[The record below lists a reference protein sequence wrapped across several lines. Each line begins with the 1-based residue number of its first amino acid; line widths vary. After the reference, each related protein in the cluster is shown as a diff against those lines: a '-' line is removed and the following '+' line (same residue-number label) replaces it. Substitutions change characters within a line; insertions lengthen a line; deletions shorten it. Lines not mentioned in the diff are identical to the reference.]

1 MNFDKPLFPLKSF
14 LPLFITFFLSFQFYG
29 QTEKVVRLCPRFQE
43 VYSAKNITAKL
54 SFQNQQIKFSVRD
67 TCISIRLRVKRNY
80 QIVLEAEEYAT
91 AIIPIRDDTLR
102 NNQTIYFEMLP
113 RTQLLREVVVRPDNR
128 MRYRGDT
135 LVIDVDSVKMKPH
148 GNTNDLLKKIPGI
161 RITADGSVQIAGNDV
176 MSVTV
181 NGQELFGGNARAT
194 LETIKGDMIKSLEV
208 TAGNTPNSVSL
219 NLKLKPNRDKGA
231 FGEAN
236 IGGGTQETYTGELRM
251 NKIAPQN
258 YLNFFFNGNNTS
270 ERIASNKSS
279 EQINGMLQNNEM
291 GGVYS
296 PTVNQLNGYIVLYNQ
311 RNSLSPPSLS
321 RDKGINN
328 SFSGG
333 LNLTKAVKKMN
344 WSAFILADYT
354 QQQLKEEGKAFQKLS
369 ETTEQNS
376 ESQTQKDTKVL
387 QTWTAIN
394 GTIRPTKFDQIKV
407 FSLFQLQNSDLSYQ
421 NQNRFILKENNTN
434 LIDNQSN
441 RNVNEQTNTVQGIQ
455 KLAWIHRYIKPDV
468 VTAFYGAYHYTGKDF
483 TQQYQNQLTNFQN
496 HQQIQRNTPD
506 KFLDLQFAQSYPV
519 WKGKLLVETKGI
531 FQDTETNFNQNA
543 LRFDNVQNKFAG
555 IIDGLIIKN
564 FEVRDIQKEIQ
575 LNTYFLS
582 HKTKL
587 IIGLSLWDWQG
598 TRNGFLPEGNITL
611 NKTKIVPTV
620 LWRWF
625 FSNSNHISVYFNNSQ
640 QLPNA
645 EQTYPLA
652 DSSIL
657 QYIRIGNLKLQNYS
671 KLSMGLGTRFM
682 IKSVIS
688 LLSINYTEND
698 NAIIGKTI
706 LNSNQTLTQ
715 TFSQGNNLKALSG
728 SLSMMKLSRT
738 KTGWNILTSFNL
750 NESPSVYENKTVVNQ
765 SLFGSISTG
774 IKLKPIETI
783 SVDIDFQSLYTGQL
797 KTNTGTWRTQINLKS
812 EIELS
817 YRTYLD
823 VNLDVN
829 LNKNSV
835 GQNVNYP
842 LCNVALSQFIFKK
855 NSLKL
860 TLKARNIFDV
870 KNVFESYSFGNAQFQ
885 YLYNQMP
892 QFFVLSGTFYLEKWG
907 KK

>member
-1 MNFDKPLFPLKSF
+1 MKSI
-14 LPLFITFFLSFQFYG
+14 LPLIFTLSFFFQSYG
-29 QTEKVVRLCPRFQE
+29 QTEKIIRLCPSFQA
-43 VYSAKNITAKL
+43 VYSPKNITAKI

-80 QIVLEAEEYAT
+80 QIIMEAEEYAT

-102 NNQTIYFEMLP
+102 DNQTIYFEMLP

-135 LVIDVDSVKMKPH
+135 LVIDVDSVKMKPY

-161 RITADGSVQIAGNDV
+161 KISADGSVQIAGNDV

-181 NGQELFGGNARAT
+181 NGYELFGGNAKAT
-194 LETIKGDMIKSLEV
+194 LETIRGDMIKSLEI
-208 TAGNTPNSVSL
+208 TAGRTPNSVTL
-219 NLKLKPNRDKGA
+219 NLRLKPDRNKGA
-231 FGEAN
+231 FGEGN
-236 IGGGTQETYTGELRM
+236 IGGGTRETYTGEMRI
-251 NKIAPQN
+251 NKIAPRDF
-258 YLNFFFNGNNTS
+258 LNFFVNGNNTS
-270 ERIASNKSS
+270 EKVANGKAT
-279 EQINGMLQNNEM
+279 EQINGMVLNNEL

-296 PTVNQLNGYIVLYNQ
+296 PTVNQLGVYLDLYSQ
-311 RNSLSPPSLS
+311 RSGVPTPNLS

-328 SFSGG
+328 SINAG
-333 LNLTKAVKKMN
+333 LNITKAVKKMN
-344 WSAFILADYT
+344 WSGFILADYT
-354 QQQLKEEGKAFQKLS
+354 RQQLKEESKTFQKLG
-369 ETTEQNS
+369 ETTEQNA
-376 ESQTQKDTKVL
+376 ESQTQKDTKVF
-387 QTWTAIN
+387 QTWAAIN
-394 GTIRPTKFDQIKV
+394 GTIRPNKFDRIQV
-407 FSLFQLQNSDLSYQ
+407 FSLFQLQNNDVYYQ
-421 NQNRFILKENNTN
+421 NQNRFILKENNSN

-455 KLAWIHRYIKPDV
+455 KLAWIHRYTKPDV

-483 TQQYQNQLTNFQN
+483 TQQYQNQLTDFQN

-519 WKGKLLVETKGI
+519 WKGKLLVETKVI
-531 FQDTETNFNQNA
+531 YQDAITTTNQNA
-543 LRFDNVQNKFAG
+543 LRFDDTQNRFRDK
-555 IIDGLIIKN
+555 IEGLSILDFK
-564 FEVRDIQKEIQ
+564 VRDIQKELQ
-575 LNTYFLS
+575 FNTCFLTENS
-582 HKTKL
+582 KL
-587 IIGLSLWDWQG
+587 IVGISLWDWQG
-598 TRNGFLPEGNITL
+598 TRNGFISAGDLTFS
-611 NKTKIVPTV
+611 KTKIIPTA
-620 LWRWF
+620 LWRWN
-625 FSNSNHISVYFNNSQ
+625 FSQDNYLTIFYNKPQ
-640 QLPNA
+640 QLPTN
-645 EQTYPLA
+645 EQVYPVA
-652 DSSIL
+652 DSSMI
-657 QYIRIGNLKLQNYS
+657 QYTQIGNLNLQNYS
-671 KLSMGLGTRFM
+671 KTVLGLSTRYVL
-682 IKSVIS
+682 KSIVTNFA
-688 LLSINYTEND
+688 LNYTENED
-698 NAIIGKTI
+698 GIVSKTI
-706 LNSNQTLTQ
+706 LNPNKTLTQ
-715 TFSQGNNLKALSG
+715 TYTQGNGIKALSG
-728 SLSMMKLSRT
+728 RLSLLRMSRT
-738 KTGWNILTSFNL
+738 KAGWSVQTSFNL

-774 IKLKPIETI
+774 VKLKPIETI

-797 KTNTGTWRTQINLKS
+797 QTNNGTWRTQINLKS

-829 LNKNSV
+829 LNRNTV

-842 LCNVALSQFIFKK
+842 LCDVALSQFVFKK

>member
-1 MNFDKPLFPLKSF
+1 MKLF
-14 LPLFITFFLSFQFYG
+14 LPLIFTFSLFFQSYG
-29 QTEKVVRLCPRFQE
+29 QTEKTIRLCPSFQA
-43 VYSAKNITAKL
+43 VYAPKSLFAKL

-102 NNQTIYFEMLP
+102 DNQIIYFEMLP

-135 LVIDVDSVKMKPH
+135 LVIEVDSVKMKPH

-181 NGQELFGGNARAT
+181 NGYELFGGNAKAT

-208 TAGNTPNSVSL
+208 TAGRMPNSVTL
-219 NLKLKPNRDKGA
+219 NLRLKPDRNKGA
-231 FGEAN
+231 FGEGN
-236 IGGGTQETYTGELRM
+236 IGGGTQETYTGEMRI
-251 NKIAPQN
+251 NKITPRDFV
-258 YLNFFFNGNNTS
+258 NFFVNGNNTS
-270 ERIASNKSS
+270 EKVANGKAT
-279 EQINGMLQNNEM
+279 EQINGMVLNNEL

-296 PTVNQLNGYIVLYNQ
+296 PTVNQLGVYLDLYSQ
-311 RNSLSPPSLS
+311 RSGVPTPNLS

-328 SFSGG
+328 SINAG
-333 LNLTKAVKKMN
+333 LNITKAVKKMN
-344 WSAFILADYT
+344 WSGFILADYT
-354 QQQLKEEGKAFQKLS
+354 RQQLKEESKTFQKLS
-369 ETTEQNS
+369 ENTEQNS
-376 ESQTQKDTKVL
+376 ESQTQKDTKIL
-387 QTWTAIN
+387 QTWAAIN
-394 GTIRPTKFDQIKV
+394 GTIRPNKFDRIQV
-407 FSLFQLQNSDLSYQ
+407 FSLFQLQNNDLSYQ
-421 NQNRFILKENNTN
+421 NQNRFILKENSSN
-434 LIDNQSN
+434 LIDNQSS

-455 KLAWIHRYIKPDV
+455 KLAWIHRYTKPDV

-483 TQQYQNQLTNFQN
+483 RQQYQNQLTNFQN
-496 HQQIQRNTPD
+496 HQQIQKNTPD

-519 WKGKLLVETKGI
+519 WKGKLLVETKAI
-531 FQDTETNFNQNA
+531 YQEAVTTSNQNG
-543 LRFDNVQNKFAG
+543 LRFDDTQKQFTDK
-555 IIDGLIIKN
+555 IEGLSITDFK
-564 FEVRDIQKEIQ
+564 VRDIQKELQ
-575 LNTYFLS
+575 LNTYFLTENS
-582 HKTKL
+582 KL
-587 IIGLSLWDWQG
+587 IVGLSLWDWQG
-598 TRNGFLPEGNITL
+598 TRNGFIQAGDLTFS
-611 NKTKIVPTV
+611 TKKIIPTA
-620 LWRWF
+620 LWRWN
-625 FSNSNHISVYFNNSQ
+625 FSQDNFLAVYYNKSQ

-652 DSSIL
+652 DSSMI
-657 QYIRIGNLKLQNYS
+657 QYTQIGNLQLQNYT
-671 KLSMGLGTRFM
+671 KIYVGMATRYVFKN
-682 IKSVIS
+682 IVINFS
-688 LLSINYTEND
+688 LNYTEND
-698 NAIIGKTI
+698 DAIISKTN

-715 TFSQGNNLKALSG
+715 TYTQGNHTKALSG
-728 SLSMMKLSRT
+728 RLSLLRLSRT
-738 KTGWNILTSFNL
+738 RAGWHVLTSFNL

-774 IKLKPIETI
+774 VKLKPNDNI
-783 SVDIDFQSLYTGQL
+783 SVDMDFQSLYTGQL
-797 KTNTGTWRTQINLKS
+797 QTNNGTWRTQINLKS

-829 LNKNSV
+829 LNRNSV

-842 LCNVALSQFIFKK
+842 LCDVALNQFVFKK

-860 TLKARNIFDV
+860 TLKARNVFDF